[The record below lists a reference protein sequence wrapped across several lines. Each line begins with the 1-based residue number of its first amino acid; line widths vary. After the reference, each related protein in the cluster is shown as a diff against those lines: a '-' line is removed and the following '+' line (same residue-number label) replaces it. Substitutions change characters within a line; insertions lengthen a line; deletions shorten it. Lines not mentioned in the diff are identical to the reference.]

1 MTCRKKITFSLV
13 LLTLALILA
22 VVFIPPAGSSLD
34 EVEIA
39 DSTQVQ
45 QIVYQYGIP
54 VDDYQVDYGIVQRN
68 QTLSVILEQHGL
80 TPRNVH
86 DLTQK
91 AKGVFDVRKIRAGQ
105 AYALF
110 VTPDSAATPVF
121 FVYEQDP
128 KSYIVFD
135 LRGDYAVTRGEIPWN
150 GCVRSVAARSNPP
163 FGWPCKTA
171 EPDPLL
177 AVTLSNIY
185 GWSIDFFGLQKQDRF
200 RVIYEQEH
208 VDGKPLQNFHI
219 LAASFRH
226 ADSTYYAIPFIQ
238 DGEELYYNEK
248 GNSLEGAFLKAPLDY
263 YRISSRFTNSRYH
276 PVLKRYRAHH
286 GVDYAAPTGTPVYA
300 IGSGKVIAK
309 GYQANGGGNYLKIRH
324 NSVYTTTYMHLSR
337 FAKGIKVGS
346 SVKQKEVIGYV
357 GSTGLSTGPHL
368 DFRVYEYGK
377 AINPLTIKSQP
388 KKPISAENMPRFSQ
402 VRDSILCVLDSLPC
416 SETMTVKKDPAEN
429 PVEG

>member
-91 AKGVFDVRKIRAGQ
+91 AKGIFDVRKIRAGQ

-135 LRGDYAVTRGEIPWN
+135 LRGDYAVTRGENPVEW
-150 GCVRSVAARSNPP
+150 VRKECCGEVESSLWVAMQNSGA
-163 FGWPCKTA
+163 
-171 EPDPLL
+171 DPLL

-238 DGEELYYNEK
+238 EGEEL
-248 GNSLEGAFLKAPLDY
+248 
-263 YRISSRFTNSRYH
+263 
-276 PVLKRYRAHH
+276 
-286 GVDYAAPTGTPVYA
+286 
-300 IGSGKVIAK
+300 
-309 GYQANGGGNYLKIRH
+309 
-324 NSVYTTTYMHLSR
+324 
-337 FAKGIKVGS
+337 
-346 SVKQKEVIGYV
+346 
-357 GSTGLSTGPHL
+357 
-368 DFRVYEYGK
+368 
-377 AINPLTIKSQP
+377 
-388 KKPISAENMPRFSQ
+388 
-402 VRDSILCVLDSLPC
+402 
-416 SETMTVKKDPAEN
+416 
-429 PVEG
+429 

>member
-91 AKGVFDVRKIRAGQ
+91 AKGIFDVRKIRAGQ

-135 LRGDYAVTRGEIPWN
+135 LRGD
-150 GCVRSVAARSNPP
+150 
-163 FGWPCKTA
+163 
-171 EPDPLL
+171 
-177 AVTLSNIY
+177 
-185 GWSIDFFGLQKQDRF
+185 
-200 RVIYEQEH
+200 
-208 VDGKPLQNFHI
+208 
-219 LAASFRH
+219 
-226 ADSTYYAIPFIQ
+226 
-238 DGEELYYNEK
+238 
-248 GNSLEGAFLKAPLDY
+248 
-263 YRISSRFTNSRYH
+263 
-276 PVLKRYRAHH
+276 
-286 GVDYAAPTGTPVYA
+286 
-300 IGSGKVIAK
+300 
-309 GYQANGGGNYLKIRH
+309 
-324 NSVYTTTYMHLSR
+324 
-337 FAKGIKVGS
+337 
-346 SVKQKEVIGYV
+346 
-357 GSTGLSTGPHL
+357 
-368 DFRVYEYGK
+368 
-377 AINPLTIKSQP
+377 
-388 KKPISAENMPRFSQ
+388 
-402 VRDSILCVLDSLPC
+402 
-416 SETMTVKKDPAEN
+416 
-429 PVEG
+429 